1 MKTMRT
7 EFRFYRYACE
17 RDDLTTQR
25 QLQRVLTM
33 DHAAVVA
40 WLSPIAH
47 TIWQQ
52 KPVTIMLPAENS
64 KSNFVPFL
72 NLCKHR
78 MPTKIGKN

>member
-52 KPVTIMLPAENS
+52 KPVTIIVTSRELKIQFCPVS
-64 KSNFVPFL
+64 KSL
-72 NLCKHR
+72 
-78 MPTKIGKN
+78 